1 MITWGDVIDIILNT
15 FNISQTKLSEL
26 MDYNKDSISKM
37 KHGKAVP
44 STKIDV
50 IYDRVFYPAT
60 TDSPAYQYGNT
71 NNLASCL
78 EAVKDTINSKKTPFP
93 AVREAMDD
101 MWDETDYKEF
111 VCKLLSR
118 AKKGPSSKIKSKE
131 TESDNSNDFGETAT
145 SSGLP
150 NNKNFDTKSEEA
162 PPKEMPS
169 DQMRKIFAEAVAE
182 YNVASCICSLS
193 YFLKSGPNYDF
204 RIDCFIETIQDD
216 LLSKF
221 INHQNECVYEE
232 ITEFLNVLES
242 YMDSTS
248 FLNPD
253 ISKPYGIMMDVHG
266 CSATLDKADKDYCDQ
281 QNSSTEG
288 KPVDDKPTNSSKDEL
303 TKKQGQLYW
312 ICSALRAYNRLSEIY
327 SKICPGQTL
336 LVF

>member
-1 MITWGDVIDIILNT
+1 MFYWTDVFDIINT
-15 FNISQTKLSEL
+15 FLDS
-26 MDYNKDSISKM
+26 KDSDIAVVLERNRSTVSRYRYGGVPKFLLRKFIEDIFITGYQNSPVSKRNDGNPLGLLKYIISKDFQHVCNDM
-37 KHGKAVP
+37 K
-44 STKIDV
+44 D
-50 IYDRVFYPAT
+50 
-60 TDSPAYQYGNT
+60 
-71 NNLASCL
+71 C
-78 EAVKDTINSKKTPFP
+78 
-93 AVREAMDD
+93 
-101 MWDETDYKEF
+101 WDETDYTGF
-111 VCKLLSR
+111 VLKLLSR
-118 AKKGPSSKIKSKE
+118 AKKRS
-131 TESDNSNDFGETAT
+131 
-145 SSGLP
+145 
-150 NNKNFDTKSEEA
+150 
-162 PPKEMPS
+162 PPKKEKASPWEVPS

-248 FLNPD
+248 LLNPD

-281 QNSSTEG
+281 QNSSTDG
-288 KPVDDKPTNSSKDEL
+288 KPVDDKPTNSSKDDL